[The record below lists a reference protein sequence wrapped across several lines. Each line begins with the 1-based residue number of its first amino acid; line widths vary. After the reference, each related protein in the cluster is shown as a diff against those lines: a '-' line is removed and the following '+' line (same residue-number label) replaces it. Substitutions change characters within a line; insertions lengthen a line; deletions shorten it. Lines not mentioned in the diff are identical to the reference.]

1 MSGHRSRIIVLFSA
15 VVFAGHVH
23 GEMVRKSQAQRET
36 LSTQDQH
43 PEPNKAGAQDTS
55 CLYDFERG
63 VIADCIQRATNGE
76 LFVRQHVLKHL
87 QFDSYGLAPVRSAID
102 GWMYVSRTGKV
113 VISGVPTMDNW
124 ADTFHDG
131 LIRVVRNRK
140 YGFSNRKGQL
150 VIPPKFDGAV
160 NFEKGKAK
168 VCNGCI
174 SKCAEQGC
182 EHHDFSGGEWFQI
195 NTKGI
200 VVARI
205 PSEN

>member
-1 MSGHRSRIIVLFSA
+1 MSERRSPLVVLLCA
-15 VVFAGHVH
+15 VAFAGLVH
-23 GEMVRKSQAQRET
+23 GAIVRKSQAQRET
-36 LSTQDQH
+36 LSTQGQH
-43 PEPNKAGAQDTS
+43 PEPNKAGAPDTS

-63 VIADCIQRATNGE
+63 VIADCIQRAANGE
-76 LFVRQHVLKHL
+76 LSIRQHVLKQL
-87 QFDSYGLAPVRSAID
+87 QFDSYGLAPVRSATD
-102 GWMYVSRTGKV
+102 GWMYVSRIGNV

-131 LIRVVRNRK
+131 LVRVVRNRK

-150 VIPPKFDGAV
+150 VISPIYDGAV

-174 SKCAEQGC
+174 SKCADQEC
-182 EHHDFSGGEWFQI
+182 EHHDFYGGDWFQI

-205 PSEN
+205 QAEN